1 MGVADDAFPFFPQDE
16 IREGDILFHVF
27 FCDDDDFPAAGMA
40 ADGGKAF
47 LDDGRCLFFALQP
60 ASPDFVRI
68 FIV

>member
-1 MGVADDAFPFFPQDE
+1 MSIGDDAFLFFLE
-16 IREGDILFHVF
+16 NIIREGDILPHVLF
-27 FCDDDDFPAAGMA
+27 RDDDDFPAAGMA